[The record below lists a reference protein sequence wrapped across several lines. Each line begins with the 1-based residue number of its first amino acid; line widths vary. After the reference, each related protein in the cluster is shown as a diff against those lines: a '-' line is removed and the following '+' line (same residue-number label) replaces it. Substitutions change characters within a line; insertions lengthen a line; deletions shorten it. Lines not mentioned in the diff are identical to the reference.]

1 MERKGE
7 SNNIKRDA
15 EGQKEKD
22 RDKEEEGEGWRE
34 IERERERDWERVTD
48 SVLQSYS
55 VFLSLFLK
63 INKWRERERER
74 ERKTKT
80 AREREIARKRR
91 DGYCVG
97 RESRLPVYLFPCLV
111 CSLASSL
118 SISPFICIYVERDG
132 ARERE
137 R

>member
-34 IERERERDWERVTD
+34 IERERERETGRESKTVG
-48 SVLQSYS
+48 YKAI
-55 VFLSLFLK
+55 LSFCLSFSRL
-63 INKWRERERER
+63 IIGERERER
-74 ERKTKT
+74 ERTKTKT

-91 DGYCVG
+91 DGY
-97 RESRLPVYLFPCLV
+97 
-111 CSLASSL
+111 
-118 SISPFICIYVERDG
+118 
-132 ARERE
+132 
-137 R
+137 